1 MSRVQAVWVQQ
12 KVHGAGRGA
21 IDPFIYSA
29 LAGEMTPEEALD
41 GACAALDQVMADL
54 GYQN

>member
-1 MSRVQAVWVQQ
+1 MCIRDR
-12 KVHGAGRGA
+12 GRGA

-41 GACAALDQVMADL
+41 GACQALDQVMADL
-54 GYQN
+54 GYQD